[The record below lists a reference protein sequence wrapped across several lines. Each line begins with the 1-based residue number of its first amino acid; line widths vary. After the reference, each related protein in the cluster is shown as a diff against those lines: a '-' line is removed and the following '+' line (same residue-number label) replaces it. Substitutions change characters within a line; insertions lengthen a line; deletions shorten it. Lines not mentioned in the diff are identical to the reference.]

1 MKKKVYVGM
10 SGGVDSSVVAMML
23 RDQGYEVIGVF
34 IKTWQP
40 DYIECTWRED
50 RLDAMRVAAQLDIK
64 FETLDLSHEYKTGVI
79 DYMISEYMLGRTPN
93 PDVMCNSEVKF
104 GAFYNY
110 IKSIDKQAY
119 IATGH
124 YAKIIYNDTTQV
136 YIASDNKLNISLAKA
151 NDKGKDQ
158 VYFLAQIDK
167 DILPYIIFPLGE
179 MKKSEVRDIARNN
192 NLYVSEKKDSQ
203 GLCMLGDISIK
214 DFLQKEI
221 GVQPY
226 GNIFDLNNE
235 IIGRHNGAI
244 LYTIGERIA
253 VNNKDTERSVYY
265 VKSKDIKNNTIIA
278 TTLTNTFNEQ
288 VNSRVGETFILK
300 SWNSTSS
307 IEIFENKVYACQSR
321 YHGPLSKIKILEISK
336 ADSDKNIILNI
347 EILNKDMLLV
357 SGQTLVIYDDNMM
370 LGGGIIA

>member
-23 RDQGYEVIGVF
+23 RDQDYEVIGVF

-50 RLDAMRVAAQLDIK
+50 RLDAMRVAAQLNIK

-110 IKSIDKQAY
+110 IKSIDRQAY
-119 IATGH
+119 MATGH
-124 YAKIIYNDTTQV
+124 YAKIIHNDT
-136 YIASDNKLNISLAKA
+136 LAKA
-151 NDKGKDQ
+151 NDETKDQ
-158 VYFLAQIDK
+158 VYFLSQIDK
-167 DILPYIIFPLGE
+167 YILPYIIFPLGE
-179 MKKSEVRDIARNN
+179 MKKSEVRDIARDN

-221 GVQPY
+221 GVQPR
-226 GNIFDLNNE
+226 GHILDLNNQVIE
-235 IIGRHNGAI
+235 FSVLHF
-244 LYTIGERIA
+244 ER
-253 VNNKDTERSVYY
+253 
-265 VKSKDIKNNTIIA
+265 
-278 TTLTNTFNEQ
+278 
-288 VNSRVGETFILK
+288 
-300 SWNSTSS
+300 
-307 IEIFENKVYACQSR
+307 
-321 YHGPLSKIKILEISK
+321 
-336 ADSDKNIILNI
+336 
-347 EILNKDMLLV
+347 
-357 SGQTLVIYDDNMM
+357 
-370 LGGGIIA
+370 